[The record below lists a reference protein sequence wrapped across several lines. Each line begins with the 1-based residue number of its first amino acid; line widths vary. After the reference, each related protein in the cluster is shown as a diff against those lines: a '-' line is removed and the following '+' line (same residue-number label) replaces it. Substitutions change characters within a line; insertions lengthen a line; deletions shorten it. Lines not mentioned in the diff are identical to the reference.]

1 MEELLAAIITLF
13 NVFRESNFIVYTIL
27 YIFVLFILSGYT
39 IKYSIIIV
47 KQFSPQELTK
57 FLGLL
62 TVIVY
67 LANNEPKLFIIS
79 LAFVPFFFAKEIKNL
94 SQDKSMRAELE
105 KYKERRSKIY
115 GRQDFDFFDILFI
128 YNMISLTDYE
138 KLYDEHFDKSDSEK
152 INYLQSSVI
161 LDEDKKLVATYLLNY
176 YRKNNSLLK
185 VDELNIDDIRERIR
199 D

>member
-1 MEELLAAIITLF
+1 MDELFTSIEKLIE
-13 NVFRESNFIVYTIL
+13 VFRESNYIVYTIL

-39 IKYSIIIV
+39 IKLSIVIL
-47 KQFSPQELTK
+47 KSFSPQDLTK

-62 TVIVY
+62 TALVY

-79 LAFVPFFFAKEIKNL
+79 LALVPFFFSKEIKKITN
-94 SQDKSMRAELE
+94 DKTMIVELE
-105 KYKERRSKIY
+105 KYKEQRSKIY

-138 KLYDEHFDKSDSEK
+138 KLYDEHFDKIDREK
-152 INYLQSSVI
+152 IEYLQSSSI

-176 YRKNNSLLK
+176 YRKNNSLLE
-185 VDELNIDDIRERIR
+185 VDKLDINKIKERIK

>member
-1 MEELLAAIITLF
+1 MDELFTSIEKLIE
-13 NVFRESNFIVYTIL
+13 VFRESNYIVYTIL

-39 IKYSIIIV
+39 IKLSIVIL
-47 KQFSPQELTK
+47 KSFSPQDLTK

-62 TVIVY
+62 TALVY

-79 LAFVPFFFAKEIKNL
+79 LALVPFFFSKEIKKITN
-94 SQDKSMRAELE
+94 DKTMIVELE
-105 KYKERRSKIY
+105 KYKEQRSKIY

-138 KLYDEHFDKSDSEK
+138 KLYDEHFDKIDREK
-152 INYLQSSVI
+152 IEYLQSSSI

-176 YRKNNSLLK
+176 YRKNNSLLE
-185 VDELNIDDIRERIR
+185 VDKLDIDKIKERIK

>member
-1 MEELLAAIITLF
+1 MDELFTSIEKLIE
-13 NVFRESNFIVYTIL
+13 VFRESNYIIYTIL

-39 IKYSIIIV
+39 IKLSIVIL
-47 KQFSPQELTK
+47 KSFSPQDLTK

-62 TVIVY
+62 TALVY

-79 LAFVPFFFAKEIKNL
+79 LALVPFFFSKEIKKITN
-94 SQDKSMRAELE
+94 DKTMIVELE
-105 KYKERRSKIY
+105 KYKEQRSKIY

-138 KLYDEHFDKSDSEK
+138 KLYDEHFDKIDREK
-152 INYLQSSVI
+152 IEYLQSSSI
-161 LDEDKKLVATYLLNY
+161 LDDDKKLVATYLLNY
-176 YRKNNSLLK
+176 YRKNNSLLE
-185 VDELNIDDIRERIR
+185 VDKLDINKIKERIK